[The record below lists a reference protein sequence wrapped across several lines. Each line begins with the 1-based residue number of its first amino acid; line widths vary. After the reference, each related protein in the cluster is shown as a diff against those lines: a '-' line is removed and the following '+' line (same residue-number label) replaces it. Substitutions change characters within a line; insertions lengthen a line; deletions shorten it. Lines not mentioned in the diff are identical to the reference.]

1 MELTLNQ
8 AEERLS
14 ALLDAGDET
23 GWQAMAGVLGQ
34 VEDGGL
40 WKEGGWHSYS
50 AWIKSFA
57 QKVGKSESLLWKYG
71 KARKAYRAAVKAVPS
86 LPPMAETKASAE
98 AVITAEKIC
107 GDDVK
112 ALAGLID
119 KVECGKLRA
128 RDLREMWKSAK
139 KVTGVRTNRH
149 QAKPS
154 TAATGGDAEMTRK
167 LTDALAA
174 QAGSWIWGAETPS
187 EVAARKMENRA
198 RDFLTRD
205 AICVKTLT
213 EFPVRVEETA
223 ERARQ
228 IDLAAV
234 TAENQTTA
242 DWMEVN
248 LHGVEVKVSLSDFER
263 DQKMG
268 DYALFMDYMYL
279 AVPLDLVAEVQDG
292 VPVEWGL
299 LGYDPEADCI
309 SVVRE
314 PERLD
319 APRREQA
326 LMTAIVKLSRRE
338 VK

>member
-1 MELTLNQ
+1 MELTLDQ

-34 VEDGGL
+34 VEDEGL
-40 WKEGGWHSYS
+40 WKQGGWHSYS

-107 GDDVK
+107 GNDGK
-112 ALAGLID
+112 ALAGLIG
-119 KVECGKLRA
+119 KVECGKLGA
-128 RDLREMWKSAK
+128 KDLREMWKSAR
-139 KVTGVRTNRH
+139 KVTGVRTSRH
-149 QAKPS
+149 QAKPDA
-154 TAATGGDAEMTRK
+154 AATGGDAEMTRK
-167 LTDALAA
+167 LTAALAA
-174 QAGSWIWGAETPS
+174 QAGAWIWGVETAEQA
-187 EVAARKMENRA
+187 EQRKKEQA
-198 RDFLTRD
+198 KRDYLTRD
-205 AICVKTLT
+205 AVCVRTLT
-213 EFPVRVEETA
+213 EFPVRVETA

-234 TAENQTTA
+234 VVENQTTA
-242 DWMEVN
+242 DWMDVS

-292 VPVEWGL
+292 VPVEWGII
-299 LGYDPEADCI
+299 GYDPAADR
-309 SVVRE
+309 VTVLRE

-319 APRREQA
+319 APRRESA

-338 VK
+338 SK